1 MSSPYLDPHYADGF
15 RADYSRADVINPIFE
30 KWKARGMTQEATRR
44 RRIVSMTFDATTG
57 HPAVT
62 WEEETIDVR
71 LDFTTAGMESLGA
84 GIVGSMDGLVITAD
98 PLLHEDQLIVEGIK
112 YVVSTPPRPERG
124 LKGGFRYRV
133 AGVSRIELEE

>member
-1 MSSPYLDPHYADGF
+1 MSSHLDPHYADGF

-30 KWKARGMTQEATRR
+30 KWKARGMTLEATRR
-44 RRIVSMTFDATTG
+44 RRVVSMTFDATTG
-57 HPAVT
+57 HPEVT

-98 PLLHEDQLIVEGIK
+98 PLLHEDQLIIEGVK
-112 YVVSTPPRPERG
+112 YVVSTPPRETRG
-124 LKGGFRYRV
+124 LKGGFLFSV
-133 AGVSRIELEE
+133 AGVARMELEE